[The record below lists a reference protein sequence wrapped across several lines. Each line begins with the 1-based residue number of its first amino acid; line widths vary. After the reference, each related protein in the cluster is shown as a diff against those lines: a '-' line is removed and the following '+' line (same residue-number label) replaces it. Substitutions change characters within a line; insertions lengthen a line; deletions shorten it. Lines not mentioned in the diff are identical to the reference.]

1 MRKAPSTDYSIPAHT
16 YADLVLAI
24 LLRQHRSFSALVQ
37 RLSSLRKIP
46 AYVRGLENIPQRGPG
61 LITVNHYH
69 SEHFWSPWI
78 PLSVS
83 SQVPAEVYWTI
94 TNAWTFPGRRL
105 ARLLR
110 PASHWL
116 LMKLARVYGLNPMP
130 PMPPAPEDVVERATS
145 VRRIVQYVRENA
157 NALIGYAPEGSDQ
170 PGGVLSMPPDGA
182 GRLALAVT
190 RRGMPVY
197 PAGIYEDENNRPCLC
212 FGQPYSLCVDENRSE
227 RADWQARIQMMRAIA
242 GCLPEALRGGFQPEK
257 E

>member
-1 MRKAPSTDYSIPAHT
+1 MRKAPSPDYSIPAHT

-24 LLRQHRSFSALVQ
+24 LLRQHRSFSTLAQ

-46 AYVRGLENIPQRGPG
+46 ACVRGLENIPQRGPG

-78 PLSVS
+78 ALSVS

-94 TNAWTFPGRRL
+94 TNAWTFPGRRS

-110 PASHWL
+110 PASHWIL
-116 LMKLARVYGLNPMP
+116 TKMAQVYGLNPMP
-130 PMPPAPEDVVERATS
+130 PMPPAPEEGAERAAS
-145 VRRIVQYVRENA
+145 VRRIVQYARENA

-170 PGGVLSMPPDGA
+170 PGGVLSMPPAGT
-182 GRLALAVT
+182 GRLALALT

-197 PAGIYEDENNRPCLC
+197 PAGIYEDENNRPCLY
-212 FGQPYSLCVDENRSE
+212 FGQPHSLFVDENSPE
-227 RADWQARIQMMRAIA
+227 QADLQARIQMMRAIA
-242 GCLPEALRGGFQPEK
+242 TCLPEALWGEFQPVQQ
-257 E
+257 